1 MTILMKTSIC
11 GKMVNFF
18 FRMCFSS
25 FHPKLYLLWPTFFTA
40 FAFFLIFFL
49 LFFISFCQ
57 SCIHKQKMPL
67 IWRIF
72 FSLMFFTAWPIRP
85 KLIESLHFI
94 IFGILLR
101 SLVIVVFNFPI
112 KPQYC
117 HSVLV
122 HCWASWMSATTIFVI
137 ATTIFAIFYSL
148 L

>member
-101 SLVIVVFNFPI
+101 SLIIV
-112 KPQYC
+112 Q
-117 HSVLV
+117 
-122 HCWASWMSATTIFVI
+122 
-137 ATTIFAIFYSL
+137 SL
-148 L
+148 ITVQDDKFSIIDKRTGARNLHKIGGWQ